1 MDLGLHLRCTL
12 SLPADSFLASL
23 LAFNVGVEIGQ
34 ITFLILLW
42 MRLPPVSKRAFYQRG
57 VAMPLNGLA
66 ALVAV
71 YWIVE
76 RMGSV
81 YGHSERNTITLS

>member
-1 MDLGLHLRCTL
+1 M
-12 SLPADSFLASL
+12 L
-23 LAFNVGVEIGQ
+23 LA
-34 ITFLILLW
+34 
-42 MRLPPVSKRAFYQRG
+42 PVSKRAFYQRG

-81 YGHSERNTITLS
+81 